1 MIPKELGKPL
11 TLPCQSSRIR
21 FSPEGILFA
30 CGHDGSVL
38 RWDVSG
44 KEPKVLPTVKLH
56 DGWTTDV
63 LFHPAKPLAITTD
76 SYGAMIA
83 WDRTAEKPTAV
94 WKQPKAHDG
103 WLRRAL
109 IHDGGIV
116 TIGRDGFVRVWNSVD
131 GKPQREVSLGID
143 LFSIAVPPGGMSL
156 AVGDLF
162 GTIYEIDWATLK
174 PIRKLEVKELHLLD
188 RIQDVGGVRVLAF
201 KPDGKSLF
209 AAGSQP
215 KSGGF
220 VQGFPLVVELE
231 WTTGKRLSQWK
242 GAADNEGFI
251 HDLLWIGPGV
261 LAGVTSGQPGQGKLF
276 VWKPGDAKPQ
286 FESAKLPN
294 CHSLALHPNGKLLA
308 HSGTNANSS
317 GNGKV
322 KGKDGD
328 YPANTSPIQLWTLG

>member
-11 TLPCQSSRIR
+11 TLPCQTSRIR
-21 FSPEGILFA
+21 FSPEGVLFA
-30 CGHDGSVL
+30 CAHDGSVL

-44 KEPKVLPTVKLH
+44 MEPKALTPVKLH
-56 DGWTTDV
+56 DGWTTDIA
-63 LFHPAKPLAITTD
+63 FHPGKPVAITAD
-76 SYGAMIA
+76 SYGELVA
-83 WDRTAEKPTAV
+83 WDRTAEKPAAI

-103 WLRRAL
+103 WLRRL
-109 IHDGGIV
+109 VIHEGAIA
-116 TIGRDGFVRVWNSVD
+116 TIGRDGTVRLWNLDD
-131 GKPQREVSLGID
+131 GKPLREAALGID
-143 LFSIAVPPGGMSL
+143 LFSIAVAPGGKSL
-156 AVGDLF
+156 AVGDHF
-162 GTIYEIDWATLK
+162 GTIHELVGATLK
-174 PIRKLEVKELHLLD
+174 PMRKLEVKELHLLD

-209 AAGSQP
+209 VAGSAP

-231 WTTGKRLSQWK
+231 WATGKRVSQWK
-242 GAADNEGFI
+242 GAADNEGFV
-251 HDLLWIGPGV
+251 HDLLWHDSGV

-276 VWKPGDAKPQ
+276 VWKPGDAKPS

-294 CHSLALHPNGKLLA
+294 CHSLARHPDGKRLA

-328 YPANTSPIQLWTLG
+328 YPANTSPIQLWTVG

>member
-1 MIPKELGKPL
+1 VIPKELGKPL
-11 TLPCQSSRIR
+11 TLPCQTSRIR
-21 FSPEGILFA
+21 FSPEGGLFA
-30 CGHDGSVL
+30 AAHDGSVL

-44 KEPKVLPTVKLH
+44 KDPKALPAVKLH

-63 LFHPAKPLAITTD
+63 LFHPTKPLAISTD
-76 SYGAMIA
+76 SHGAMVA
-83 WDRTAEKPTAV
+83 WDRTAEKPSAI

-103 WLRRAL
+103 WLRTAH
-109 IHDGGIV
+109 IHDGSII
-116 TIGRDGFVRVWNSVD
+116 TIGRDGCVRVWNLDD
-131 GKPQREVSLGID
+131 GKPQRELSLGID
-143 LFSIAVPPGGMSL
+143 LFSIAVAPGGKSL
-156 AVGDLF
+156 AVGDFF
-162 GTIYEIDWATLK
+162 GTIHEIDRATLK
-174 PIRKLEVKELHLLD
+174 PTRKLEVKELHLLD

-209 AAGSQP
+209 VAGSQP
-215 KSGGF
+215 KTGGF

-242 GAADNEGFI
+242 GAADSEGFI
-251 HDLLWIGPGV
+251 HDLLWLEPGI

-276 VWKPGDAKPQ
+276 VWKPGDVKPQ
-286 FESAKLPN
+286 FESAKLSN